1 VATSTKRI
9 KRGILLA
16 LLCGL
21 ACFAVA
27 VSLRADTCSYTYTC
41 GASAACAQMMGGY
54 SGTLTESGPD
64 MNWNKCE
71 AVRKSV
77 IPNGSTSCTCTSG
90 DSAAVGTAPQV
101 AVGHNLQQNMVS
113 LGANMMVSNIKNPYV
128 SQFMSSFTNSFL
140 QSVFDNQAEAQ
151 RQREIIDQQLA
162 EQQRQQEEQ
171 RRIAEQQRIDA
182 MFARLNR
189 ELKLEGLPFGLSLK
203 AMNTNAGLELKGMN
217 SPGPDSLTLKLSP
230 ATPTS
235 YGLKGLPGIYVG
247 GPAGSD
253 GSKTPGQASAG
264 NPNLVSGPGTGTT
277 GPGIPGLPGI
287 YLDADKPEQS
297 AQLAQAAKNLSGQ
310 EQTLAQDTALES
322 AQRNP
327 NWSGPTP
334 DPKVQAF
341 QETVQDYDRT
351 ADAAK
356 VAQKKWND
364 AQSRADADKTV
375 LDIARSKLNTEN
387 ATPAQQQA
395 FNQMLNAAQSDED
408 AAEAARKVFDGANA
422 TLSINRTNAASA
434 LADLAPARGASSNL
448 QIASGSSTRLTPN
461 PTASSAT
468 VDLSQARSSTPMS
481 LKLNTENDNPRP
493 TVPVHA
499 ASVDQKPAPDP
510 VQDLAGC
517 LSSVA
522 GHPITAGTSLPTPAE
537 LREHLQNAQEA
548 IRRLV
553 ENHETQE
560 DLRED
565 ATEQINDAVN
575 DAKKQAFDL
584 TVDFVMHKAITGVRS
599 QIWESGREVEDL
611 QKLAASEADPEK
623 LTALRSQITEAT
635 VRHDNLK
642 LAREVLENGKDR
654 LEERARLRD
663 FREWT
668 SKPEE
673 LHQTTGQMEGVKQL
687 VQAALAE
694 SKVKAALR
702 YTPYVDSIVTWGSSL
717 IDTTYDLAEEYVSAT
732 ELDQYNNNSAQ
743 YLKAVSAVNR
753 RVKVSVAQLN
763 CYKNGPTT
771 PAKPATQITNLQP
784 K

>member
-1 VATSTKRI
+1 
-9 KRGILLA
+9 
-16 LLCGL
+16 
-21 ACFAVA
+21 
-27 VSLRADTCSYTYTC
+27 
-41 GASAACAQMMGGY
+41 
-54 SGTLTESGPD
+54 
-64 MNWNKCE
+64 
-71 AVRKSV
+71 
-77 IPNGSTSCTCTSG
+77 
-90 DSAAVGTAPQV
+90 
-101 AVGHNLQQNMVS
+101 
-113 LGANMMVSNIKNPYV
+113 
-128 SQFMSSFTNSFL
+128 
-140 QSVFDNQAEAQ
+140 
-151 RQREIIDQQLA
+151 
-162 EQQRQQEEQ
+162 
-171 RRIAEQQRIDA
+171 
-182 MFARLNR
+182 
-189 ELKLEGLPFGLSLK
+189 
-203 AMNTNAGLELKGMN
+203 
-217 SPGPDSLTLKLSP
+217 
-230 ATPTS
+230 
-235 YGLKGLPGIYVG
+235 
-247 GPAGSD
+247 
-253 GSKTPGQASAG
+253 
-264 NPNLVSGPGTGTT
+264 
-277 GPGIPGLPGI
+277 
-287 YLDADKPEQS
+287 
-297 AQLAQAAKNLSGQ
+297 
-310 EQTLAQDTALES
+310 
-322 AQRNP
+322 
-327 NWSGPTP
+327 
-334 DPKVQAF
+334 
-341 QETVQDYDRT
+341 
-351 ADAAK
+351 
-356 VAQKKWND
+356 
-364 AQSRADADKTV
+364 
-375 LDIARSKLNTEN
+375 
-387 ATPAQQQA
+387 
-395 FNQMLNAAQSDED
+395 
-408 AAEAARKVFDGANA
+408 
-422 TLSINRTNAASA
+422 
-434 LADLAPARGASSNL
+434 
-448 QIASGSSTRLTPN
+448 
-461 PTASSAT
+461 
-468 VDLSQARSSTPMS
+468 
-481 LKLNTENDNPRP
+481 
-493 TVPVHA
+493 
-499 ASVDQKPAPDP
+499 
-510 VQDLAGC
+510 
-517 LSSVA
+517 
-522 GHPITAGTSLPTPAE
+522 
-537 LREHLQNAQEA
+537 LQNAQEA

-771 PAKPATQITNLQP
+771 PANPATQITNLQP